1 MNQLQTIKDIL
12 YKDLEDKCFGYKKKN
27 AYDHLFGVSSLC
39 GILALKRNLDIEIAC
54 IIGLLHDYS
63 TYITGTSFDH
73 ANRSALMVKKILENS
88 NLFTIEEINIIVTA
102 IKNHSSK
109 DQIDDDYSELIKDA
123 DAMHQYLQEKDKVF
137 SNDYQ
142 NRINKLKIEL

>member
-12 YKDLEDKCFGYKKKN
+12 YKDLENKCFGYKKKN
-27 AYDHLFGVSSLC
+27 GYDHLFGVSPLC
-39 GILALKRNLDIEIAC
+39 GLLAIKRNLDVEIAC

-73 ANRSALMVKKILENS
+73 AYRSAMMAKKILEDT
-88 NLFTIEEINIIVTA
+88 NLFTGEEINIIVTA

-109 DQIDDDYSELIKDA
+109 NKIDDDYSELIKDA
-123 DAMHQYLQEKDKVF
+123 DAMHQYLQEMDKVF

-142 NRINKLKIEL
+142 NRINKLKEEL